1 MAFIPLEKLINQLNN
16 DELNLEVQ
24 KIRKAADI
32 DFLEDDIRD
41 MLAESKT
48 GVDRVKTIVED
59 LRRFSRLDEADS
71 KTIDLIENIRSTI
84 SIVKAQM
91 EHKRIKFEF
100 FGPEKLNIDCFPG
113 QLNQAILNI
122 LINAIQAVNPE
133 GRVSL
138 HVEVK
143 EADVQIIIEDN
154 GPGIPAEIQSRI
166 FDPFFTT
173 KPVGSGTGLGLSITY
188 KIIQELQRF
197 KELQRT

>member
-1 MAFIPLEKLINQLNN
+1 M
-16 DELNLEVQ
+16 
-24 KIRKAADI
+24 
-32 DFLEDDIRD
+32 
-41 MLAESKT
+41 
-48 GVDRVKTIVED
+48 
-59 LRRFSRLDEADS
+59 
-71 KTIDLIENIRSTI
+71 
-84 SIVKAQM
+84 
-91 EHKRIKFEF
+91 
-100 FGPEKLNIDCFPG
+100 
-113 QLNQAILNI
+113 ILNI

-188 KIIQELQRF
+188 KIIQELHKGSVKVQSVPGNITSFCITIPR
-197 KELQRT
+197 KQERKRI